1 MIRGSSKAV
10 TQMSILYQGISVSEK
25 INFNIK
31 QKLWK
36 KGSNELKK
44 EKTTLVD
51 VFMEGYTVDYAR
63 DFLKFEEKNKQR
75 KAAANSI

>member
-1 MIRGSSKAV
+1 MK
-10 TQMSILYQGISVSEK
+10 
-25 INFNIK
+25 
-31 QKLWK
+31 KLTSTSNKNYEK
-36 KGSNELKK
+36 KGINELKK
-44 EKTTLVD
+44 EKPTLAD

>member
-10 TQMSILYQGISVSEK
+10 TQMSILYQSISISEK

-31 QKLWK
+31 RKLWK

-44 EKTTLVD
+44 EKSTLAD
-51 VFMEGYTVDYAR
+51 IFMEGYTVDYAR
-63 DFLKFEEKNKQR
+63 DFFKTWR
-75 KAAANSI
+75 KK